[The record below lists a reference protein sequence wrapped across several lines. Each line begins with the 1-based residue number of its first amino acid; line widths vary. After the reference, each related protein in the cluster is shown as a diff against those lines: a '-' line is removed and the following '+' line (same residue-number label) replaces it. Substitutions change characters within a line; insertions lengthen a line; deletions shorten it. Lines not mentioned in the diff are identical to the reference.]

1 MSTVSRRHLA
11 KGAAWTVPAVA
22 IAASAP
28 SLAASGS
35 SSPGDGAPG
44 TTPPAVVEGMSL
56 ADKCQGK
63 SQVPG
68 GWPKQ
73 GYRLELTVSPVTAP
87 APTISSITLGNG
99 SPGEVLAVTP
109 VQLRPGVWE
118 YVVRAAS
125 SPSTLT
131 VTYAIGDGRVQTARV
146 HASPHCGR

>member
-1 MSTVSRRHLA
+1 MTAVSRRHLA
-11 KGAAWTVPAVA
+11 KGAAWPVPAVV
-22 IAASAP
+22 IAAAAP

-35 SSPGDGAPG
+35 SSPGDGGPG
-44 TTPPAVVEGMSL
+44 TTPPAVVEGLSL

-87 APTISSITLGNG
+87 TPTISSITLSNG
-99 SPGEVLAVTP
+99 TPGEVPAVTP

-118 YVVRAAS
+118 YVVKAAS

-131 VTYAIGDGRVQTARV
+131 VVYTVGAGPVQTARV